1 MNKVQEARR
10 LLNDARM
17 RRGLM
22 EFLWQFRKED
32 KGVTP
37 QPFPMM
43 DDEQIKGEL
52 KRILQEK

>member
-22 EFLWQFRKED
+22 EFLWQFREED
-32 KGVTP
+32 KGVTS
-37 QPFPMM
+37 QPFPMIG
-43 DDEQIKGEL
+43 DDQIKDEL
-52 KRILQEK
+52 RRILREK